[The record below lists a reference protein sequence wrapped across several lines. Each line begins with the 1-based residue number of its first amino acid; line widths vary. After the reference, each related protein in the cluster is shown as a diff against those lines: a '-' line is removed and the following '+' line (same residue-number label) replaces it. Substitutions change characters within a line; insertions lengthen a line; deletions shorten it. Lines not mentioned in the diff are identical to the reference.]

1 MIRCGTQAV
10 LCDLPVRF
18 DTYKGCSHACVYCF
32 VKRKVDISQVEAN
45 TGFTALKR
53 FIEGE
58 RKGEVNWCDWAI
70 PLHWG
75 GMSDP
80 FQPIER
86 KHKLSLKALQL
97 LAETQYPFVVS
108 TKGRLVV
115 ESPYLELLEK
125 CNAAVQ
131 ISMVC
136 SRYDALEKGAPTY
149 EERMEMVRKLAPRV
163 KRVIVRAQP
172 YMPEVK
178 KELLAN
184 IPRLADAG
192 VHGVVVEGMK
202 FVRKAKGMVKVG
214 GDYVY
219 PEEILR
225 VDFEEIRKAC
235 HANGMRFYS
244 GENRLRAM
252 GDSTCCCGVGDMA
265 GFRPNAYNSVNI
277 LNGKKVEPTE
287 RMKQVGTAYCFKA
300 MYQTTAGQ
308 NKIEKASFNYMML
321 DYIEKQRK
329 RG

>member
-1 MIRCGTQAV
+1 
-10 LCDLPVRF
+10 
-18 DTYKGCSHACVYCF
+18 
-32 VKRKVDISQVEAN
+32 
-45 TGFTALKR
+45 
-53 FIEGE
+53 
-58 RKGEVNWCDWAI
+58 
-70 PLHWG
+70 
-75 GMSDP
+75 
-80 FQPIER
+80 
-86 KHKLSLKALQL
+86 
-97 LAETQYPFVVS
+97 
-108 TKGRLVV
+108 
-115 ESPYLELLEK
+115 
-125 CNAAVQ
+125 
-131 ISMVC
+131 MVC

-225 VDFEEIRKAC
+225 VDFEEIKHAC